1 MEVKSL
7 DRAREYEKEN
17 GEKIPRSERPVFH
30 FTPYVGWMN
39 DPNGFSFYRGK
50 YHLFYQYNPYDTK
63 WDSMHWGHAVSDDLI
78 RWDYLPA
85 ALAPEDACDHHGCFS
100 GTAMELE
107 DGRHFIMYTGVKS
120 SEEGKDHQTQCIA
133 VGDGLNYVKYENNPV
148 ISAGDLP
155 EGLSPYD
162 FRDPKV
168 FRDDDGKFYCIAA
181 GKNEKGLGQLLLY
194 GSSSGFDWH
203 YENTFLENDGEFGSI
218 WECPDFFLIDETAV
232 VLTSPIGMEEKGYE
246 YHSGNGTLCQIGIYD
261 RSSKRFIRK
270 SAQVI
275 DHGAD
280 FYAPQTLK
288 APDGRRIMIGW
299 MQSWATCN
307 TEKIPG
313 CPWFGQMSIAR
324 ELTIKEDRLIQNP
337 VREIELFRKDK
348 TEYKN
353 VIIEKKK
360 SLEGIRGRS
369 LDMTVSIRP
378 FDNENIYDRFTIYFA
393 GSDKHFS
400 R

>member
-1 MEVKSL
+1 
-7 DRAREYEKEN
+7 
-17 GEKIPRSERPVFH
+17 
-30 FTPYVGWMN
+30 
-39 DPNGFSFYRGK
+39 
-50 YHLFYQYNPYDTK
+50 
-63 WDSMHWGHAVSDDLI
+63 
-78 RWDYLPA
+78 
-85 ALAPEDACDHHGCFS
+85 
-100 GTAMELE
+100 MELE

-218 WECPDFFLIDETAV
+218 WECPDFFLINETAV

-246 YHSGNGTLCQIGIYD
+246 YHCGNGTLCQIGIYD

-270 SAQVI
+270 SAQAI

-393 GSDKHFS
+393 GGDKHFS
-400 R
+400 RLNFYPRGSVFETDRSMSGSSEKSLFSRKCNVKDLRGRIDLRIIMDKYSIEVFINGGEQVMTTTFLNDPAESDICFECDGKTVMDITAYTICIH